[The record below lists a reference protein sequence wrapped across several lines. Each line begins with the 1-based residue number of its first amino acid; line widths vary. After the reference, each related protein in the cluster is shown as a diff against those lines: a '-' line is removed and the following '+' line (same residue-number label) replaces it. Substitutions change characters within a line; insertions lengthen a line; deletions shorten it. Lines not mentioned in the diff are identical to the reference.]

1 MARSE
6 QEFHGKIDIIY
17 DESEPWWAPYPKPPE
32 GARNVLFIV
41 LDDVGFSQLSC
52 YGGLCETPNL
62 DRLAQNGLRYNNF
75 HTTALCSPTRA
86 CLLTGRN
93 HHSNGMACITEGATG
108 FPGYNG
114 RIPFRNGFLSEMLLP
129 HGYNTFAIGKWHLT
143 PVQEASPA
151 GPFDRWPLG
160 RGFERFY
167 GFLGGESNQW
177 YPDLVYDNHSIEPPK
192 RPEEGYHL
200 TEDLV
205 DRAIEFIQDAH
216 AVAPE
221 RPFFLYF
228 CPGAC
233 HAPHHVPREW
243 ADRYRGKFDMG
254 WDRARE
260 MILERQKE
268 MGIVPANTELSPRPE
283 EVQAWDTLS
292 GDEKRLYAR
301 MMEVFAGFLTHTDH
315 HIGRLIAFLEEL
327 GELDDT
333 LIFAVSDNG
342 ASAEG
347 GPTGSVN
354 EGRFFNKVP
363 ESLED
368 NLEALDELGGPTTY
382 NHYPW
387 GWTLAG
393 NTPLKRWK
401 RETFQGGTTDPM
413 IVHWP
418 KGIRSRGEIRTQYT
432 HAIDLV
438 PTALEALG
446 IEPPAKIRGV
456 DQSPIEGISF
466 RYSFDDANAPSR
478 RVTQYFEMFA
488 HRAIYHDGWR
498 AVIPHPFGKRVQPDD
513 LQAENWEL
521 YHVAEDFSEVHDLA
535 DKEPRKVQEMMAR
548 WWAEAGKY
556 NVLPLDGRAQ
566 ERIAERKPQIAEVRE
581 SYTYYPGG
589 QPISESV
596 AVDVKNRSHTITAEV
611 EIPDEG
617 AEGVLLAMG
626 SRFGGYS
633 LFVKDRRL
641 HYVHNYVGVEE
652 YRITSTE
659 DVPAGITSLR
669 YVFNFDGGAPGSGGT
684 GELYFNGRQVGEGR
698 IPRTVP
704 IAFTLAGEGLCCG
717 WDNGEPVSAEYES
730 PFRFT
735 GQIRRVI
742 VDVSGVAPRDLG
754 AEMDMALS
762 RQ

>member
-6 QEFHGKIDIIY
+6 QEFHGRIDIIA
-17 DESEPWWAPYPKPPE
+17 DKSEPWWAPYPRPPE
-32 GARNVLFIV
+32 GAPNVLFIV
-41 LDDVGFSQLSC
+41 LDDVGFSQLGC

-75 HTTALCSPTRA
+75 HTTGLCSPTRS

-93 HHSNGMACITEGATG
+93 HHSNGMACITEAATG

-143 PVQEASPA
+143 PTQEISPA

-167 GFLGGESNQW
+167 GFLGGETNQW
-177 YPDLVYDNHSIEPPK
+177 YPDLVYDNHAIEPPK

-200 TEDLV
+200 TEDLT
-205 DRAIEFIQDAH
+205 DRAIEFLQDAH
-216 AVAPE
+216 VVAPNK
-221 RPFFLYF
+221 PFFLYF

-243 ADRYRGKFDMG
+243 ADRYRGQFDMG

-260 MILERQKE
+260 VILQRQKE
-268 MGIVPANTELSPRPE
+268 MGIVPPNTELSPRPE
-283 EVQAWDTLS
+283 EVQAWDSLS
-292 GDEKRLYAR
+292 DQEKRLYAR
-301 MMEVFAGFLTHTDH
+301 MMEVFAGFLSHTDH

-327 GELDDT
+327 GELDNT
-333 LIFAVSDNG
+333 LIFVCSDNG

-368 NLEALDELGGPTTY
+368 NLAMIDELGGPRTY

-401 RETFQGGTTDPM
+401 RETFQGGTTDPL

-418 KGIRSRGEIRTQYT
+418 KGIQARGEDRSQYV

-438 PTALEALG
+438 PTVLEALG
-446 IEPPAKIRGV
+446 IEPPDEIRGV

-466 RYSFDDANAPSR
+466 LYSFDDAHAPSR
-478 RVTQYFEMFA
+478 HVTQYYEMFA

-498 AVIPHPFGKRVQPDD
+498 AVNPHPFGKPVVPED
-513 LQAENWEL
+513 LQPGKWEL
-521 YHVAEDFSEVHDLA
+521 YHVAEDFSEVHNLA
-535 DKEPRKVQEMMAR
+535 EREPRKLQEMIAR
-548 WWAEAGKY
+548 WWAEAGRY
-556 NVLPLDGRAQ
+556 NVLPLDGRGQ
-566 ERIAERKPQIAEVRE
+566 ERLGERKPQIAEERE
-581 SYTYYPGG
+581 HYTYYPGG
-589 QPISESV
+589 QPIPEAV

-611 EIPDEG
+611 EIPDDG
-617 AEGVLLAMG
+617 AEGVLIAMG
-626 SRFGGYS
+626 SRFGGFS
-633 LFVKDRRL
+633 LFIKDRRL
-641 HYVHNYVGVEE
+641 HYVHNYVGIQE

-659 DVPAGITSLR
+659 EVPSGLTTLR
-669 YVFNFDGGAPGSGGT
+669 YVFDYDGGPPGSGGT
-684 GELYFNGRQVGEGR
+684 GKLYFNGRQVGEGR
-698 IPRTVP
+698 IERTVP
-704 IAFTLAGEGLCCG
+704 ITLSLAGEGLCCG
-717 WDNGEPVSAEYES
+717 WDSGEPVSSEYES

-735 GQIRRVI
+735 GRIRRVI
-742 VDVSGVAPRDLG
+742 VDVSGVPPRDLA
-754 AEMDMALS
+754 AEMDVALA